1 MYIVKV
7 QKSSVDRMN
16 RTTTRLFAWL
26 VLTALLLTTPL
37 ITNANS
43 TNQPCAV
50 VAYESSESSP
60 TKVDNTAST
69 KKVIVGSWIETVT
82 FSGPGAP
89 PPLKSLVTFSADGTT
104 TVADQGNVS
113 LAGGTVFSAG
123 HGSWIA
129 QGERTFS
136 WTTVELVSDLEGNL
150 IGTLK
155 VRGTYTVD
163 ETGNAYSGFFKAD
176 LTIFGNTLTFE
187 GTNEGTRI
195 QMEL

>member
-7 QKSSVDRMN
+7 QMSSVDRMI

-26 VLTALLLTTPL
+26 VLTALLLTTPI

-43 TNQPCAV
+43 TNQPSSV
-50 VAYESSESSP
+50 VYERSELSP
-60 TKVDNTAST
+60 TMVDTTAST

-82 FSGPGAP
+82 FSGPDAP

-113 LAGGTVFSAG
+113 LAVGTVFSAG

-176 LTIFGNTLTFE
+176 LTIFGNTLSFE

-195 QMEL
+195 QVEL

>member
-1 MYIVKV
+1 L
-7 QKSSVDRMN
+7 S
-16 RTTTRLFAWL
+16 A
-26 VLTALLLTTPL
+26 
-37 ITNANS
+37 
-43 TNQPCAV
+43 
-50 VAYESSESSP
+50 
-60 TKVDNTAST
+60 TKPDDTAST
-69 KKVIVGSWIETVT
+69 KKAIVGSWIETVT
-82 FSGPGAP
+82 FSGAGAP

-113 LAGGTVFSAG
+113 LVAGTVFSAG

-136 WTTVELVSDLEGNL
+136 WTTVELVSDLDGNL

-163 ETGNAYSGFFKAD
+163 DTGHGYSGFFKAE
-176 LTIFGNTLTFE
+176 LTIFGDVLSFE

-195 QMEL
+195 QVEL

>member
-1 MYIVKV
+1 MYIDNIKA
-7 QKSSVDRMN
+7 SRIGLNAFSVN
-16 RTTTRLFAWL
+16 PTIKRLFAWF
-26 VLTALLLTTPL
+26 VFTALILTTPT

-43 TNQPCAV
+43 TTS
-50 VAYESSESSP
+50 AYENSDLSRTTAS
-60 TKVDNTAST
+60 DGTAST

-82 FSGPGAP
+82 FSGVGVP

-104 TVADQGNVS
+104 TVADQGNVN
-113 LAGGTVFSAG
+113 LADGTVFSAG

-136 WTTVELVSDLEGNL
+136 WTTIELVSDLSGNL

-163 ETGNAYSGFFKAD
+163 ESGNAYTGSFKAD
-176 LTIFGNTLTFE
+176 LTIFGNVLSFE

-195 QMEL
+195 QVEL

>member
-1 MYIVKV
+1 MYSLRIRAPRASLRGV
-7 QKSSVDRMN
+7 SHNRMS
-16 RTTTRLFAWL
+16 RTVTRLL
-26 VLTALLLTTPL
+26 TGVLLTALTLTTPV
-37 ITNANS
+37 ITNAKR
-43 TNQPCAV
+43 
-50 VAYESSESSP
+50 VAP
-60 TKVDNTAST
+60 DNTAST

-82 FSGPGAP
+82 FSGPDAP

-113 LAGGTVFSAG
+113 LAAGTVFSAG

-129 QGERTFS
+129 QGDRTFS
-136 WTTVELVSDLEGNL
+136 WTVIELVSDLNGNL

-176 LTIFGNTLTFE
+176 LTIGGDTLSIE
-187 GTNEGTRI
+187 GTNQGTRI
-195 QMEL
+195 QVEL